1 MACFCVL
8 MAQNR
13 YIFLPP
19 NSLDSPTKDASIL
32 DTAKST
38 SILNCKNVG
47 VTWRVSNFEE
57 LVGEIYDRRWLVIS
71 GSGEMHNSTI
81 HHCFFR
87 QLIHN

>member
-19 NSLDSPTKDASIL
+19 NSLDSPAKDSSIPN
-32 DTAKST
+32 TAKST

-47 VTWRVSNFEE
+47 VTWRVSDCEE
-57 LVGEIYDRRWLVIS
+57 LVGVFRRGDGVLVLGFILR
-71 GSGEMHNSTI
+71 M
-81 HHCFFR
+81 
-87 QLIHN
+87 